1 MSYSTL
7 DDLLKD
13 LSEAELIQL
22 TDDEGGG
29 AVNEEIYAEQ
39 RDDADAEI
47 DGYLTGGGYTVPL
60 LPVPRLIVSI
70 SKVITSYRLH
80 KRRLKLNMPQSLVD
94 DYKAQVK
101 LLEAIQAGKVAIGAP
116 KADAGDG
123 TVTGS
128 GNYRTNKTAADRK
141 FPDSEL
147 DKW

>member
-1 MSYSTL
+1 MPYSTL
-7 DDLLKD
+7 DDLRKD
-13 LSEAELIQL
+13 LSEEELIQL
-22 TDDEGGG
+22 TDDAGLG
-29 AVNEEIYAEQ
+29 AIDEAIYAEQ

-94 DYKAQVK
+94 DYKAQVR
-101 LLEAIQAGKVAIGAP
+101 LLEAIQAGKVAIGET
-116 KADAGDG
+116 KTG
-123 TVTGS
+123 TDNGTITGS

-141 FPDSEL
+141 FPDKEL
-147 DKW
+147 DKY